1 MQEQI
6 WKKIDGY
13 DDYFISNLGNIKS
26 IKFGK
31 TNYMALSEDKDG
43 YFKVNLYKNGKS
55 NVAYIHRLVAKTFIS
70 NPNNYKI
77 VNHKDENKQ
86 NNNALNLEWCTSK
99 YNNNYGTRYFKN
111 NRKKYICEALNLL
124 KKVES
129 KDEKLGKA
137 INLLEKLK

>member
-1 MQEQI
+1 MKKQI

-13 DDYFISNLGNIKS
+13 NDYFISNLGNLKS

-31 TNYMALSEDKDG
+31 DRYMALTEDKDG
-43 YFKVNLYKNGKS
+43 YLKAKLYKNGKCKD
-55 NVAYIHRLVAKTFIS
+55 AYIHRLVAKTFIE

-77 VNHKDENKQ
+77 VNHIDESKQ
-86 NNNALNLEWCTSK
+86 NNKVENLEWCTSK

-124 KKVES
+124 KKVEN
-129 KDEKLGKA
+129 KDEKLSKA
-137 INLLEKLK
+137 INLLEKIK